1 MLGGH
6 RMCRVVKSAS
16 APPAITSL
24 NYDQGDTAGG
34 GQDII
39 ITGSGF
45 TGATAVTFLGTA
57 ATGYTVD
64 SATQITATLPAHA
77 AGSGNV
83 EVTTPGGSDTIAF
96 EYWGPEGIASIEH
109 RWRADQGITTSGG
122 NITQWDDLV
131 GAADLVQSTSGLR
144 PPAPATDADYGDQ
157 YVVTLGDHEFQL
169 ATITT
174 LTASDPRS
182 VFMVGEANTAL
193 SYNSLWL
200 FATGAPYHMFWK
212 KDVAGLAQFF
222 SALPALN
229 STEDV
234 TTPHAYLVEDD
245 ITNCRLF
252 MQSLASAN
260 VTASSKVVSS
270 VSTFSI
276 GAGSAGVF
284 RGQSVFAECFI
295 VKAIMTTTEKQK
307 LAKYVEQRYAIAV
320 PAP

>member
-6 RMCRVVKSAS
+6 RMCRAVKSAT
-16 APPAITSL
+16 APPTITSL
-24 NYDQGDTAGG
+24 NYDQGDVSGG
-34 GQDII
+34 GQII
-39 ITGSGF
+39 VITGTGF
-45 TGATAVTFLGTA
+45 TGATAVTFLGTN

-64 SATQITATLPAHA
+64 SATQITAVLPAHA
-77 AGSGNV
+77 AGTGDV

-96 EYWGPEGIASIEH
+96 EYWDPGSVSNILH

-122 NITQWDDLV
+122 NVTQWDDIV
-131 GAADLVQSTSGLR
+131 GSANLVQSTSGLR
-144 PPAPATDADYGDQ
+144 PPAPTTDADYGNQ
-157 YVVTLGDHEFQL
+157 YVVALGDHEFEL
-169 ATITT
+169 ATIPT

-193 SYNSLWL
+193 SYSSLWL
-200 FATGAPYHMFWK
+200 FATVAPYYMLWK
-212 KDVAGLAQFF
+212 KDAAGLAQFF

-229 STEDV
+229 STEDI
-234 TTPHAYLVEDD
+234 TTPHVYMMEDD
-245 ITNCRLF
+245 DTNCRLF
-252 MQSLASAN
+252 LQSLASAN
-260 VTASSKVVSS
+260 VTSASKLSNS

-276 GAGSAGVF
+276 GKGAAGVT

-307 LAKYVEQRYAIAV
+307 LAKYVAQRYAITV